1 MVTFDRSL
9 LEEAETEVL
18 QEGKLQLNELTLE
31 SLQHTCVGGGAA
43 ALWEEGGPW
52 VGW

>member
-18 QEGKLQLNELTLE
+18 QEGQLQLNELTLE

-43 ALWEEGGPW
+43 LWEEGGPW

>member
-18 QEGKLQLNELTLE
+18 QEGQLQLNELTLE
-31 SLQHTCVGGGAA
+31 SLQHTCVGEGG